1 MLLNGWRKMGYKAGD
16 VLGAAYWV
24 DDSDGG
30 WVDYQ
35 NKEVYNEY

>member
-1 MLLNGWRKMGYKAGD
+1 MGYGYKAGD

-35 NKEVYNEY
+35 N